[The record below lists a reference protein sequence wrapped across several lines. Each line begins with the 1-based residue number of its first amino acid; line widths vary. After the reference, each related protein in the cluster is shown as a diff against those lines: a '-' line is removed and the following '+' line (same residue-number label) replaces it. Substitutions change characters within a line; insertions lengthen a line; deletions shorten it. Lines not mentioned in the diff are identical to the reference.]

1 MIEDVPSDQAPL
13 LLYKQ
18 KPPFES
24 TPQEKYINLDNPRD
38 AHVPVKTFQLITFGC
53 INANAKL
60 LDESL
65 RQQSDVSACI
75 KQRWYVRNVAP
86 DVGCLMVTFANGAG
100 GSKSVLS

>member
-1 MIEDVPSDQAPL
+1 
-13 LLYKQ
+13 
-18 KPPFES
+18 
-24 TPQEKYINLDNPRD
+24 
-38 AHVPVKTFQLITFGC
+38 
-53 INANAKL
+53 
-60 LDESL
+60 L